1 MPQYVHIDVW
11 RGGIAVVLLRREP
24 VNLMDL
30 AMWQQLL
37 AALDQLEGDE
47 VYTPNPLQACLFA

>member
-11 RGGIAVVLLRREP
+11 PGGFALVLLRREP

-37 AALDQLEGDE
+37 AALDQLEADK
-47 VYTPNPLQACLFA
+47 VQSAVHTPAAS